1 MLKEVRNVVG
11 SVAGTVGYPLK
22 VVGQFAQR
30 QLSEAAYNVN
40 HSSEYEES
48 VKRLKDAYKLHKTE
62 LSDML
67 DSEYAKKGKDP
78 YSLRVAVDTFSAQD
92 LELVDGRSA
101 SSMLAKFF
109 KVLLF
114 CVVVSLFFIQI
125 ITAKEINKTS
135 KNLTNIDSNYTVV
148 EKLVVI
154 DKNGIV
160 NNDYSTKSVVL
171 EHANWLN
178 RWGKLILNICLGSLL
193 TYEFYTGFIKP
204 VYSGKIRMDERNRGR
219 RNAISA
225 PIDSTA
231 NPKTISKLW
240 GNIGAPFSKVSPA
253 PQSSN
258 NRDSVRETSD
268 VKFLPR

>member
-1 MLKEVRNVVG
+1 MLKEVRNAVG
-11 SVAGTVGYPLK
+11 SVAGKVGYPFK

-40 HSSEYEES
+40 NSSEYAES
-48 VKRLKDAYKLHKTE
+48 VKKLKDAYKEHKTE
-62 LSDML
+62 LSNML
-67 DSEYAKKGKDP
+67 DNEYAKKGKDP
-78 YSLRVAVDTFSAQD
+78 YLVRVAVDTFSAQD

-114 CVVVSLFFIQI
+114 CVVVSLFFIQV
-125 ITAKEINKTS
+125 ITAKEINETS
-135 KNLTNIDSNYTVV
+135 KKLTNIDSNYTVV

-154 DKNGIV
+154 DKDGVVHNE
-160 NNDYSTKSVVL
+160 YSTESVVL
-171 EHANWLN
+171 EYANWLN
-178 RWGKLILNICLGSLL
+178 RWGKLILNMCLGVLL

-219 RNAISA
+219 RNAISV
-225 PIDSTA
+225 PVDSTDTS
-231 NPKTISKLW
+231 KTSSKW
-240 GNIGAPFSKVSPA
+240 VNTGFPFGKVAPA

-258 NRDSVRETSD
+258 RGSVRDASD
-268 VKFLPR
+268 VNILSR